1 MKRFVLG
8 IVLACLAM
16 PALAKADSASDLD
29 QHVVGAWTLQLTDPE
44 GVQRTPMVIVGRQY
58 DKYVAWYIGKDEPE
72 AFQDVQL
79 KGETLV
85 GSLTPKERPEVK
97 VTLEATWTG
106 DGQTRGT
113 AKYRDDQGHSGSFG
127 FTGQRLPMSA
137 FDEVSTW
144 KLTFNTPDY
153 EKHEPTITVVSK
165 DGKMY
170 AWYGSRDHQLP
181 VRSLSV
187 QNDTVVASL
196 TAATRD
202 GEQIDV
208 TFRGTVTDD
217 AVKGKIEYRFRGN
230 SGSLP
235 FEGKRES

>member
-1 MKRFVLG
+1 MKRFAVWTVL
-8 IVLACLAM
+8 VCLAM
-16 PALAKADSASDLD
+16 PALAKADSGNDLD
-29 QHVVGAWTLQLTDPE
+29 QHVVGAWTLEMTDPE
-44 GVQRTPMVIVGRQY
+44 GVRRTPMVIVGRQY
-58 DKYVAWYIGKDEPE
+58 EKYVAWYIGKDQPE
-72 AFQDVQL
+72 AIQDVQL

-85 GSLTPKERPEVK
+85 GSLKPQERPGIT

-106 DGQTRGT
+106 DGKCQGT
-113 AKYRDDQGHSGSFG
+113 AKYGDNAGNSGSFG
-127 FTGQRLPMSA
+127 FTGQRVPMSE

-144 KLTFNTPDY
+144 KLSFVSPDH
-153 EKHEPTITVVSK
+153 EKHEPTLTVVTK

-181 VRSLSV
+181 ARSLNV
-187 QNDTVVASL
+187 QGGTAVVSL
-196 TAATRD
+196 TAQTAE

-217 AVKGKIEYRFRGN
+217 TVEGTVEYQVGSE
-230 SGSLP
+230 SGSFP

>member
-8 IVLACLAM
+8 IVLVCLAM
-16 PALAKADSASDLD
+16 PGVVRADSASDLD
-29 QHVVGAWTLQLTDPE
+29 QHVVGAWTLELTDPE

-58 DKYVAWYIGKDEPE
+58 EKYVAWYIGEGEPE

-79 KGETLV
+79 KGETLI
-85 GSLTPKERPEVK
+85 GSLSPKERPDVK
-97 VTLEATWTG
+97 LTLEATWKG
-106 DGQTRGT
+106 DGKCQGT
-113 AKYRDDQGHSGSFG
+113 AKYRDNQGHSGSFE
-127 FTGQRLPMSA
+127 FTGQRMAMSA

-144 KLTFNTPDY
+144 KLTFNSPDH

-165 DGKMY
+165 DGKRY

-187 QNDTVVASL
+187 QDDTVVASL
-196 TAATRD
+196 TAETRE
-202 GEQIDV
+202 GEQVDV
-208 TFRGTVTDD
+208 TFRGTVMDET
-217 AVKGKIEYRFRGN
+217 VKGSVEYQVGSE
-230 SGSLP
+230 SGSFP